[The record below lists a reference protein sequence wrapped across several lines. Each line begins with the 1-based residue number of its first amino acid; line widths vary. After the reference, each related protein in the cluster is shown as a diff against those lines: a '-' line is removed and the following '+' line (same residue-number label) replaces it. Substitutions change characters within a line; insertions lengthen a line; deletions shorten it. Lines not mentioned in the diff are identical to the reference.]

1 MGLGRDHH
9 DVMGTAQGEVKL
21 GVVVGDGE
29 DRRKLS
35 LCRDGSEED
44 THTNH
49 RFTVG
54 WTLADAF
61 HLDIAE

>member
-1 MGLGRDHH
+1 MGLGRDHR
-9 DVMGTAQGEVKL
+9 DVMGTALGEEKL

-44 THTNH
+44 THTH
-49 RFTVG
+49 ITG
-54 WTLADAF
+54 LQ
-61 HLDIAE
+61 